1 METELREKKGEKSLI
16 LATAGSGI
24 LAEELK
30 EKKKKSLVK
39 KFKSR

>member
-1 METELREKKGEKSLI
+1 METEWREKKGRKSLI

-24 LAEELK
+24 LAAELK
-30 EKKKKSLVK
+30 EEKKSLVG